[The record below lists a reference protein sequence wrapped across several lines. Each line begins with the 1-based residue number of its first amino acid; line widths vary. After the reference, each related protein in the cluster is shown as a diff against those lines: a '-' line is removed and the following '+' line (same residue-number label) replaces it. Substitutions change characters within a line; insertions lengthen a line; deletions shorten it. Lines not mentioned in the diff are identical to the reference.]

1 MGPAAVLKVL
11 FAAEYEKEI
20 QVLLLI
26 TSAYVELCLEL
37 AARFPLMCFFSLSIN
52 RLNIGEI

>member
-1 MGPAAVLKVL
+1 MGPAAVLKIL

-26 TSAYVELCLEL
+26 TSACIELCLGL
-37 AARFPLMCFFSLSIN
+37 ATQLPLMCFFP
-52 RLNIGEI
+52 